1 MGEEFA
7 KTGENGHM
15 IKMVIFDKDG
25 TLLDFD
31 SFWVT
36 VASLAVQDMVKALEA
51 DEGLVTPMLEAMG
64 VENGVTRVD
73 SVLCGGTYE
82 QMGVILWETL
92 TKHGVECDRDQIV
105 EMTGRFCHDHVGDG
119 VVAPTCEN
127 IKHVLGSL
135 LADGRSLALVT
146 TDGPRMTR
154 YCLEKLD
161 IGPYFSAI
169 CTDDGMFPPKP
180 DPMCIEVL
188 CEQFGYTKDEVIMVG
203 DTMTDVT
210 FAKNGG
216 IRVIALTK
224 TEEGRAYFAGQADAI
239 VTGIDQVQDVLG
251 QWEK

>member
-1 MGEEFA
+1 
-7 KTGENGHM
+7 M

-36 VASLAVQDMVKALEA
+36 VATLAVQDIVTELKA
-51 DEGLVTPMLEAMG
+51 DGGLVTPMLEAWG
-64 VENGVTRVD
+64 VVDGVTRVD

-82 QMGVILWETL
+82 QMGVILWEAL
-92 TKHGVECDRDQIV
+92 TACGVDCDRDAVV
-105 EMTGRFCHDHVGDG
+105 EMTNRFCHDHVKDG
-119 VVAPTCEN
+119 MVKPTCAD
-127 IKHVLGSL
+127 ITHVLGKL
-135 LADGRSLALVT
+135 LAEDRQLALVT

-154 YCLEKLD
+154 YCLEKLG

-180 DPMCIEVL
+180 DPTCIEIL
-188 CEQFGYTKDEVIMVG
+188 CEQFGLTKDQVIMVG

-224 TEEGRAYFAGQADAI
+224 TEAGRAYFAGAADAI
-239 VTGIDQVQDVLG
+239 VSGIDKVDEVIRE
-251 QWEK
+251 WEERECAI

>member
-1 MGEEFA
+1 
-7 KTGENGHM
+7 M

-36 VASLAVQDMVKALEA
+36 VATLAVQDIVTALAA

-64 VENGVTRVD
+64 VVDGVTRVD

-92 TKHGVECDRDQIV
+92 TANGVDCDRDAVV
-105 EMTGRFCHDHVGDG
+105 EMTGRFCHAHVGDG
-119 VVAPTCEN
+119 AVKPTCAD
-127 IKHVLGSL
+127 IKHVLGKL
-135 LADGRSLALVT
+135 LAEDRLLALVT

-154 YCLEKLD
+154 HCLEKLD

-169 CTDDGMFPPKP
+169 CTDDGQFPPKP
-180 DPMCIEVL
+180 DPACIEIL
-188 CEQFGYTKDEVIMVG
+188 CEQFGLAKDEVIMVG

-210 FAKNGG
+210 FAQNGG

-239 VTGIDQVQDVLG
+239 VTGIDRVADVIRE
-251 QWEK
+251 WEESEEII